1 MLDFKYIEE
10 KFKEEEFD
18 ILKYEKYYWD
28 NPNKIYFNFKNRI
41 RKYIERDWSG
51 LGIQFTCGLENNRLF
66 IKVWTDTYD
75 PPFGFEH
82 CYDLNMLGS
91 MRYVM

>member
-1 MLDFKYIEE
+1 MLDFKYVEE

-18 ILKYEKYYWD
+18 ILKYEKYYWE
-28 NPNKIYFNFKNRI
+28 NPNKIYFNFKNSI
-41 RKYIERDWSG
+41 RKYIEREWG
-51 LGIQFTCGLENNRLF
+51 GFGFKFTCGLEKGILY

-91 MRYVM
+91 MRYIM